1 VSTLIFTAVVLA
13 GASAWVLGHL
23 YLYRRLARDTSR
35 RRWVRLLAAAVLAG
49 LHRHDATTQI
59 YVSRGTGYWGP
70 PMRMWA
76 PAEIS
81 QIVLTT

>member
-35 RRWVRLLAAAVLAG
+35 RRWVRLLAG